1 MPASWPGKYIT
12 LRFSKSFIL
21 FRCCR
26 RSRRFCLRSTWA
38 LLGNS
43 KWNLSLGDRLFYRN
57 LPHHTKKKG
66 ALRTRTYIYAKINFL
81 RNFAL
86 PRFFSRPPLRVFL
99 TRFRIFFSSTGQV
112 SKFIMRKS
120 AKFILLALFFA
131 SSSSSASC
139 CAVPF
144 SFVDFWKIFVYF

>member
-21 FRCCR
+21 FRSCR

-57 LPHHTKKKG
+57 LPPHKKKKG
-66 ALRTRTYIYAKINFL
+66 ATYAYVHICKNKLFTKL
-81 RNFAL
+81 CFAA
-86 PRFFSRPPLRVFL
+86 
-99 TRFRIFFSSTGQV
+99 IFFPDHPSEFSSPV
-112 SKFIMRKS
+112 LEFFFPVL
-120 AKFILLALFFA
+120 AKFPNLLCEKVRNSFCWLA
-131 SSSSSASC
+131 SLLLLLHLRP
-139 CAVPF
+139 AVLCHF
-144 SFVDFWKIFVYF
+144 LL

>member
-21 FRCCR
+21 FRSCR

-57 LPHHTKKKG
+57 LPPHKKKG
-66 ALRTRTYIYAKINFL
+66 ATYAYVHICKNKLFTKL
-81 RNFAL
+81 CFAAI
-86 PRFFSRPPLRVFL
+86 FFPDHPSEFSSPVLEF
-99 TRFRIFFSSTGQV
+99 FFSSTGQV

-120 AKFILLALFFA
+120 AKFILLARFFA

>member
-21 FRCCR
+21 FRSCR

-57 LPHHTKKKG
+57 LPPHKKKG
-66 ALRTRTYIYAKINFL
+66 ATYAYVHICKNKLFTKLCFAAIFFPDHPSEFSSPVLEFFFQYWPSFQIYYAKKCEIH
-81 RNFAL
+81 FAGSL
-86 PRFFSRPPLRVFL
+86 LCFFFFICVLL
-99 TRFRIFFSSTGQV
+99 CCAIFFC
-112 SKFIMRKS
+112 R
-120 AKFILLALFFA
+120 L
-131 SSSSSASC
+131 
-139 CAVPF
+139 
-144 SFVDFWKIFVYF
+144 